1 MCILAYLDDVVIA
14 RPPNDVLE
22 GFNTLKEASKG
33 TGLNIN
39 LRKCS
44 LFTSSDEQPLDALP
58 QDIEVQKEGIRLLGS
73 PIGTKDEFEDDW
85 CKAFAEDCARDL
97 AVIEEYGKDNPQAAF
112 HFLRLWFAPKINHRL
127 SLQATCELQQPN
139 MTNTFG
145 RHSRRFTTSDLQM
158 R

>member
-1 MCILAYLDDVVIA
+1 MNTNLRENGSIGYVLAYLDDVVIA

-97 AVIEEYGKDNPQAAF
+97 AAIEEYGKDEPPSRFPLSTAL
-112 HFLRLWFAPKINHRL
+112 LR
-127 SLQATCELQQPN
+127 SEGQPP
-139 MTNTFG
+139 TQDC
-145 RHSRRFTTSDLQM
+145 RSRQRASCSSQT
-158 R
+158 